1 MTRRGRPT
9 GFSPSNK
16 GRANWFNKGDIRS
29 ASAVVRSFFELLDA
43 DGRSAGSVA
52 EQVGNH
58 PVTLSN
64 WRRGARSPT
73 LIEFENAATVLG
85 YRLELVKN
93 EEAKSGMEK

>member
-16 GRANWFNKGDIRS
+16 GRANWFNKGPIRTSS
-29 ASAVVRSFFELLDA
+29 ALVRSLFELLDA

-52 EQVGNH
+52 EVSGNH

-64 WRRGARSPT
+64 WRRGARSPNM
-73 LIEFENAATVLG
+73 IEFENVAQALG